1 MAYVNKRSG
10 KNGTERFTGLYKAA
24 DGTYKSAGTFDT
36 QERALEVAEAAE
48 RHARLQL
55 AETSPADK
63 ATVTLATYMEM
74 FLSAADIEANSKE
87 TYARHLTLH
96 VIPYIGKQRV
106 AEVSRETIHRLLTV
120 VLKEEGASQTTI
132 LHTRTAL
139 SAMLQMAWDN
149 GYRKDN
155 PVRGIRLKGVP
166 AKPIIVATKD
176 QFLRVYNA
184 LPHQPAKVLARLGV
198 SSGARLCELISFI
211 PEDFDFAADMLAVRR
226 STVEVTAKY
235 HPTGDR
241 FLTREYTKNGEH
253 RRFKVDHAVSEMVR
267 EHIALHGIGPG
278 QVIFPVRLFAST
290 EAAGRDRLTQEQIDA
305 LGFTD
310 ELPNG
315 RQYKH
320 GTLGGYV
327 TAKCRC
333 RGCKQWS
340 SDYARTASAAGPDG
354 RRGSGHPPGGTTR
367 PSTWARTCGGGSGTR
382 PSTTRG
388 FRSPTRHT
396 RCVTRTRPGS
406 STRVSTSPGC
416 STDSATAT
424 FRPPRGTSRF
434 STRKIRRPRTSYRR
448 YSETLPRVGESA
460 VRDARCSIPEG

>member
-10 KNGTERFTGLYKAA
+10 KNRAKRFTGLYKAV

-36 QERALEVAEAAE
+36 EERALEVAQTTE

-55 AETSPADK
+55 AETSPADR

-74 FLSAADIEANSKE
+74 FLSTADIEANSKE

-120 VLKEEGASQTTI
+120 VLKEGGASQTTI

-155 PVRGIRLKGVP
+155 PVRGIKLKGVP

-211 PEDFDFAADMLAVRR
+211 PADFDFAADMLAVRR
-226 STVEVTAKY
+226 STVEVTGKY

-267 EHIALHGIGPG
+267 EHIALHQIGPG

-290 EAAGRDRLTQEQIDA
+290 EAAGRDRLTQEEIDV
-305 LGFTD
+305 LGFTG

-315 RQYKH
+315 RRYKH

-340 SDYARTASAAGPDG
+340 SDYARDRKRRRTGRSAREWSPAWRNDPTEYLGADVWRRIWNAAVDDAGLPFPYTPYQVRHTHASWLIDQGVDLA
-354 RRGSGHPPGGTTR
+354 RVQYRLGHGDLQATTR
-367 PSTWARTCGGGSGTR
+367 YVKILDEEDPKAAD
-382 PSTTRG
+382 
-388 FRSPTRHT
+388 
-396 RCVTRTRPGS
+396 VI
-406 STRVSTSPGC
+406 
-416 STDSATAT
+416 SAILGDVA
-424 FRPPRGTSRF
+424 
-434 STRKIRRPRTSYRR
+434 
-448 YSETLPRVGESA
+448 
-460 VRDARCSIPEG
+460 

>member
-10 KNGTERFTGLYKAA
+10 NNGTERFTGLYKAA

-36 QERALEVAEAAE
+36 EARALEVAEAAE
-48 RHARLQL
+48 RHARLLL

-63 ATVTLATYMEM
+63 ATVTLAEYMET
-74 FLSAADIEANSKE
+74 FLGSHDIEANSKE
-87 TYARHLTLH
+87 TYARHLSRH
-96 VIPYIGKQRV
+96 VVPYIGKQRV

-139 SAMLQMAWDN
+139 SSMMQMAWDN

-176 QFLRVYNA
+176 QFLRVYKA
-184 LPHQPAKVLARLGV
+184 LPSQPAKVLARLGV
-198 SSGARLCELISFI
+198 STGARLCELISFI
-211 PEDFDFAADMLAVRR
+211 PDDFDFDADMLDVRR
-226 STVEVTAKY
+226 STVEVTARY

-253 RRFKVDHAVSEMVR
+253 RRFRIDHAVSLMVQ
-267 EHIALHGIGPG
+267 EHIAENGIGPR
-278 QVIFPVRLFAST
+278 QVIFPIRLFAST
-290 EAAGRDRLTQEQIDA
+290 EAAGRARLSEDEIDA

-315 RQYKH
+315 RRYKH

-327 TAKCRC
+327 TAQCRC
-333 RGCKQWS
+333 AGCKQWS
-340 SDYARTASAAGPDG
+340 ADYARDRKRRRTGRSAREWSPAWRSDPTEYLGADVWRRIWNTAVDEVGLPFRYTPYQVRHTHASWLIDQGVDLA
-354 RRGSGHPPGGTTR
+354 RVQYRLGHGDLQATTR
-367 PSTWARTCGGGSGTR
+367 YVKVLDEEDPKAAE
-382 PSTTRG
+382 
-388 FRSPTRHT
+388 
-396 RCVTRTRPGS
+396 VM
-406 STRVSTSPGC
+406 
-416 STDSATAT
+416 SAMLGDVA
-424 FRPPRGTSRF
+424 
-434 STRKIRRPRTSYRR
+434 
-448 YSETLPRVGESA
+448 
-460 VRDARCSIPEG
+460 

>member
-1 MAYVNKRSG
+1 MAYVNRRSG
-10 KNGTERFTGLYKAA
+10 KNGAERFTGLYKAA
-24 DGTYKSAGTFDT
+24 DGTYRSAGTFDT
-36 QERALEVAEAAE
+36 ETRALEVAEAAE

-63 ATVTLATYMEM
+63 ATVTLATYMEV

-96 VIPYIGKQRV
+96 VIPYIGKLRV
-106 AEVSRETIHRLLTV
+106 AEVSRETIHRLLSV
-120 VLKEEGASQTTI
+120 VLKEEGASQSTI

-139 SAMLQMAWDN
+139 SAMMQMAWDN
-149 GYRKDN
+149 GYRRDN

-176 QFLRVYNA
+176 QFLRVYKA

-211 PEDFDFAADMLAVRR
+211 PEDFDFAADMLVVRR

-267 EHIALHGIGPG
+267 EHIALHEIGPG

-315 RQYKH
+315 RRYKH

-340 SDYARTASAAGPDG
+340 SDYARDRKRRRTGRSAREWSPAWRNDPTEHLGADVWRRIWNAAVDDAGLSFPYTPYQVRHTHASWLIDQGVDLA
-354 RRGSGHPPGGTTR
+354 RVQYRLGHGDLQATTR
-367 PSTWARTCGGGSGTR
+367 YVKILDEEDPKAAD
-382 PSTTRG
+382 
-388 FRSPTRHT
+388 
-396 RCVTRTRPGS
+396 VI
-406 STRVSTSPGC
+406 
-416 STDSATAT
+416 SAILGDVA
-424 FRPPRGTSRF
+424 
-434 STRKIRRPRTSYRR
+434 
-448 YSETLPRVGESA
+448 
-460 VRDARCSIPEG
+460 

>member
-10 KNGTERFTGLYKAA
+10 KNGAERFTGLYKAA

-36 QERALEVAEAAE
+36 GERAREVAEAAE
-48 RHARLQL
+48 RHVHLQL

-74 FLSAADIEANSKE
+74 FLSAHDVEANSKE

-96 VIPYIGKQRV
+96 VMPYIGKHRV

-120 VLKEEGASQTTI
+120 VLKEEGASQMTI

-155 PVRGIRLKGVP
+155 PVRGIKLKGVP
-166 AKPIIVATKD
+166 TQPIIVATKD

-211 PEDFDFAADMLAVRR
+211 PEDFDFAAGMLTVRR

-235 HPTGDR
+235 HPTGNR

-253 RRFKVDHAVSEMVR
+253 RRFKIDPAVSEMVR
-267 EHIALHGIGPG
+267 GHIALHGISPG

-290 EAAGRDRLTQEQIDA
+290 EAAGRDRLTEEEIDA
-305 LGFTD
+305 LGFT

-315 RQYKH
+315 RRYKH

-333 RGCKQWS
+333 AGCKQWS
-340 SDYARTASAAGPDG
+340 ADYARDRKRLRTGRSAREWSPAWRNDPTEYLGVDVWRRIWNTAVDEAGLPFRYTPYQVRHTHASWLIDQG
-354 RRGSGHPPGGTTR
+354 VDLARVQYRLGHGDLQATTR
-367 PSTWARTCGGGSGTR
+367 YVKILDEEDPKAAD
-382 PSTTRG
+382 
-388 FRSPTRHT
+388 
-396 RCVTRTRPGS
+396 VM
-406 STRVSTSPGC
+406 
-416 STDSATAT
+416 SAILGDVA
-424 FRPPRGTSRF
+424 
-434 STRKIRRPRTSYRR
+434 
-448 YSETLPRVGESA
+448 
-460 VRDARCSIPEG
+460 